1 MGAGEWPLTRVVWGM
16 LWGLSVGVHVSW
28 SAEFGPAPCPVVREA
43 GGSSQSRVVRVV
55 AKVQACVP
63 GGDDA
68 PLADLQIGIDDAN
81 HYVVL
86 IQQIV
91 QCARIVGERSAQRAC
106 HDRGSDLARHLSH
119 GDALG
124 MAMWGKHNRCP
135 ARCSGVGVGSGQLQW
150 YKCDG
155 ARAESRAGGG
165 RAKDCVRTCRARRHG
180 RKTP

>member
-1 MGAGEWPLTRVVWGM
+1 MAADSCGVMGM

-28 SAEFGPAPCPVVREA
+28 SAEFGPGTTMPGGAA
-43 GGSSQSRVVRVV
+43 GGSSQIRVVRVV

-91 QCARIVGERSAQRAC
+91 QCARIVGKRSARRAC
-106 HDRGSDLARHLSH
+106 HDRGSDLARHLGH
-119 GDALG
+119 GDALR
-124 MAMWGKHNRCP
+124 MAMWGKHNQCT
-135 ARCSGVGVGSGQLQW
+135 CDVLCTTYCNSWVDVG
-150 YKCDG
+150 KI
-155 ARAESRAGGG
+155 
-165 RAKDCVRTCRARRHG
+165 CRF
-180 RKTP
+180 